1 MNLHAG
7 LLATLGAGE
16 RVFQRRA
23 RCAWPFLR
31 DILARSAPRTYAA
44 DSFLLRLN
52 FMAEFICRLGT
63 PAGEIV
69 TRTIEAVGVQEAR
82 TRLES
87 EGFRVFAVTPPK
99 TAGVAALT
107 RRGGKGNHARF
118 KANDFLLFNQQLAA
132 LLRAGI
138 PILQAI
144 SMLRKRAQSAGL
156 GMVLTDVEDK
166 IRGGLALSAAFAAQ
180 GPIFPRIYTASILA
194 GERSGALDEVLDRYV
209 GYMRRSVNLRRKIRG
224 ALAYPAMLLVASF
237 GMVMFL
243 TLFVVPRMSNLFEG
257 FGKNKLPVLTLI
269 VTGISG
275 WLTENFLWLVPL
287 VIVGVAALVFWLRTP
302 SGRLTLDRTLLKLPL
317 IGKLLQQVA
326 VAQATRSLAT
336 LLAGGITL
344 VDSWEISAESITNR
358 ELRRKSSAILP
369 MVREGRTFTESLEA
383 AGWVPELALDMIGV
397 GERSGSLREMLDEV
411 AAFYDSESEV
421 RLEQLTTTIEPA
433 ILIVMGGVVVTIL
446 LSIYLPIISAISN
459 TQVTR

>member
-1 MNLHAG
+1 
-7 LLATLGAGE
+7 
-16 RVFQRRA
+16 
-23 RCAWPFLR
+23 
-31 DILARSAPRTYAA
+31 
-44 DSFLLRLN
+44 
-52 FMAEFICRLGT
+52 MAEFICRLGT
-63 PAGEIV
+63 PAGEVV
-69 TRTIEAVGVQEAR
+69 TRTVEAVGVQEAR
-82 TRLES
+82 ARLES

-99 TAGVAALT
+99 TVGVSSLT
-107 RRGGKGNHARF
+107 RRGGKGSHARF

-144 SMLRKRAQSAGL
+144 SMLRKRAQSASL
-156 GMVLTDVEDK
+156 SMVLADVEDK

-180 GPIFPRIYTASILA
+180 GAIFPRIYTASILA

-209 GYMRRSVNLRRKIRG
+209 AYMRRSVSLKRKIRG
-224 ALAYPAMLLVASF
+224 ALAYPTLLLLASF

-257 FGKNKLPVLTLI
+257 FGKNKLPTLTLI

-275 WLTENFLWLVPL
+275 WLSANFLWLLPL
-287 VIVGVAALVFWLRTP
+287 VIVGVVALVFWLRTP
-302 SGRLTLDRTLLKLPL
+302 SGRLILDRTLLKLPL
-317 IGKLLQQVA
+317 VGKLLQQVA

-344 VDSWEISAESITNR
+344 VDSWEIAAESITNR
-358 ELRRKSSAILP
+358 ELRQKSSAILP
-369 MVREGRTFTESLEA
+369 MVREGRSFTESLEA
-383 AGWVPELALDMIGV
+383 AGWIPELALDMIGV

-411 AAFYDSESEV
+411 SGFYDSESEV
-421 RLEQLTTTIEPA
+421 KLEQLTTTIEPA

-459 TQVTR
+459 AQVTR

>member
-1 MNLHAG
+1 
-7 LLATLGAGE
+7 
-16 RVFQRRA
+16 
-23 RCAWPFLR
+23 
-31 DILARSAPRTYAA
+31 
-44 DSFLLRLN
+44 
-52 FMAEFICRLGT
+52 MAEFICRLGT

-69 TRTIEAVGVQEAR
+69 TRTIEAVGVHEAR

-107 RRGGKGNHARF
+107 RRGGKGSQARF

-156 GMVLTDVEDK
+156 SMVLADVEDK

-180 GPIFPRIYTASILA
+180 GSIFPRIYTASILA

-209 GYMRRSVNLRRKIRG
+209 AYMRRSVTLRRKIRG
-224 ALAYPAMLLVASF
+224 ALAYPTLLLLASF
-237 GMVMFL
+237 GMIMFL

-257 FGKNKLPVLTLI
+257 FGKNKLPMLTLI

-275 WLTENFLWLVPL
+275 WLTENFWWVVPL
-287 VIVGVAALVFWLRTP
+287 AIIGVVALVLWLRTP
-302 SGRLTLDRTLLKLPL
+302 SGRIKLDRTLLKVPL

-344 VDSWEISAESITNR
+344 VDSWEISAESITNK

-459 TQVTR
+459 ATVTR